1 MKTVTTLAAPGDHD
15 DPLTDVFVGT
25 GAGETYYIDSPDDVI
40 IEAPGGGTDRV
51 LTPLPAYALPAN
63 VENLAFIGPGD
74 FTGDG
79 NELDNVII
87 GGGWND
93 VLSGG
98 LGRDTL
104 VGRDGDDWL
113 DGGSGL
119 ANQMQGGAGDDT
131 YVVSAAGDTIV
142 EFGGGGVDA
151 VRTGLAAFTLAANIE
166 NLDFTG
172 TGQFVGV
179 GNARNNLITGGVD
192 RDTLAGRDGDDTL
205 SGGSGAANTLI
216 GGLGDDTYVVQVVGD
231 SVIEYLGEGTD
242 TVRTTLG
249 AYTLRDHLENLTYAG
264 TGEFTG
270 AGNALANTIQG
281 GSWNDSLNG
290 GAGDD
295 VLEGL
300 SEWDRLDGG
309 SGDDRLYGGTG
320 QDTLIGGAGADILDG
335 GADADWADYAAQ
347 TAPVR
352 VNLAAQTTQ
361 NDGQGGV
368 DTLIAV
374 EHATGG
380 SGADVLIGDAS
391 GNDLNG
397 GPGADMLVGQG
408 GGDWLDGGLGLD
420 TLQGGLGD
428 DFYWNPEPGDSLVE
442 FAGEGVDTIWVLA
455 IDYTMPAHF
464 ENLHFRNPGVAHRA
478 YGNDEDNEIEGGDL
492 GDELAGGAG
501 NDILTGRWGDDVLR
515 GDSGDDLLIGFDGVD
530 TAVMS
535 GLASGYAL
543 VRNADGSVT
552 ITDTATGAYGDDGA
566 DTMYEV
572 EFVRFGDGTVLDVS
586 TVTASTPDQS
596 ALAAPEAVLSRIRPT
611 ADLAAGDFAATLHPF
626 GESWDAP

>member
-1 MKTVTTLAAPGDHD
+1 MKRVTSLAASGVD
-15 DPLTDVFVGT
+15 DGPLTDVFVGT
-25 GAGETYYIDSPDDVI
+25 AADDTYYIDDPNDVI

-51 LTPLPAYALPAN
+51 LTPLATHALAAN

-119 ANQMQGGAGDDT
+119 ANQMQGGAGNDT
-131 YVVSAAGDTIV
+131 YIVSAAGDTIV
-142 EFGGGGVDA
+142 EFGGGGVDS

-179 GNARNNLITGGVD
+179 GNARDNLISGGVD
-192 RDTLAGRDGDDTL
+192 RDTLVGRSGDDTL

-216 GGLGDDTYVVQVVGD
+216 GGVGDDTYVVQVAGD
-231 SVIEYLGEGTD
+231 SLVEYAGEGTD

-249 AYTLRDHLENLTYAG
+249 GYTLRAHLEHLVY
-264 TGEFTG
+264 TG
-270 AGNALANTIQG
+270 AGNFTG
-281 GSWNDSLNG
+281 VGNDAENVITG
-290 GAGDD
+290 GAGSDT
-295 VLEGL
+295 LNGMN
-300 SEWDRLDGG
+300 
-309 SGDDRLYGGTG
+309 GDDSLYGGAG
-320 QDTLIGGAGADILDG
+320 QDQLIGGAGADMLDG
-335 GADADWADYAAQ
+335 GADYDRADYSAQ

-352 VNLAAQTTQ
+352 VNLAVGLTQ

-368 DTLIAV
+368 DTLVGIENA
-374 EHATGG
+374 AGG
-380 SGADVLIGDAS
+380 SGADVLIGDA
-391 GNDLNG
+391 GRNDLYG
-397 GPGADMLVGQG
+397 GDGADMLVGQG
-408 GGDWLDGGLGLD
+408 GDDWLDGGLGLD

-428 DFYWNPEPGDSLVE
+428 DFYWDPGPGDTLVE

-455 IDYTMPAHF
+455 IDYTLPANF

-478 YGNDEDNEIEGGDL
+478 SGNAEDNAIEGGDL
-492 GDELAGGAG
+492 GDELAGAAG
-501 NDILTGRWGDDVLR
+501 NDTLTGLWGDDVLR
-515 GDSGDDLLIGFDGVD
+515 GDSGDDLLIGFEGVD

-535 GLASGYAL
+535 GLAGGYTL
-543 VRNADGSVT
+543 VRNANGSVT
-552 ITDTATGAYGDDGA
+552 ITDTAPGAYGDDGV
-566 DTMYEV
+566 DTMYDV
-572 EFVRFGDGTVLDVS
+572 EFVRFSDGSVLDLS
-586 TVTASTPDQS
+586 TVHASIPDDS
-596 ALAAPEAVLSRIRPT
+596 PLPEAEGVLARIRPA
-611 ADLAAGDFAATLHPF
+611 ADHAVGDLVPTLHPF
-626 GESWDAP
+626 GDPWETI